1 MKEILAILFRTF
13 FFYFFTLIV
22 LRIMGKREIGQLGV
36 IDFVVSI
43 LIAELIAISIE
54 NINDSIWNTII
65 PIVAVTLLEM
75 LLAFISLKSKK
86 FRTFFD
92 GKPSIIIEKGR
103 VNYKEMVKQRYTI
116 DDLLFELRQ
125 KGIKS
130 IESVDYAMLEANG
143 KLSIFQKKLFDN
155 NYPFPLIIDG
165 EIQLS
170 TLKKIGKTK
179 FWLDYMLRKNN
190 VKTEE
195 IFYCFYRGHTLFIIK
210 DKDLIATS

>member
-116 DDLLFELRQ
+116 DDLLFELR
-125 KGIKS
+125 
-130 IESVDYAMLEANG
+130 
-143 KLSIFQKKLFDN
+143 
-155 NYPFPLIIDG
+155 
-165 EIQLS
+165 
-170 TLKKIGKTK
+170 
-179 FWLDYMLRKNN
+179 
-190 VKTEE
+190 
-195 IFYCFYRGHTLFIIK
+195 
-210 DKDLIATS
+210 